1 MCRRSRKKLLDG
13 RSYAETLCW
22 PPNSFTEGDLS
33 FVAQRDL
40 RGQEQV
46 KAVGRSEKPEGEY
59 QCCRHKTA
67 PLLEIGLTD
76 LSKFWGRLSPNPP
89 LMVPT
94 ALSLTTVTTSFQPFC
109 LFLSF
114 RHKII
119 KFFQHSDSKVN

>member
-59 QCCRHKTA
+59 QCCRHTLPADFTFKIA
-67 PLLEIGLTD
+67 PGEVGVWL
-76 LSKFWGRLSPNPP
+76 P
-89 LMVPT
+89 
-94 ALSLTTVTTSFQPFC
+94 
-109 LFLSF
+109 
-114 RHKII
+114 
-119 KFFQHSDSKVN
+119 